1 MMKEIK
7 LKKGKEE
14 SLGRF
19 HPWIFSGAIAV
30 APADGIEEGEVVRVV
45 GHDGR
50 VLGLG
55 DWQIGSIAVRMLH
68 FG

>member
-1 MMKEIK
+1 MKEIK

-19 HPWIFSGAIAV
+19 HPWVFSGAIATV
-30 APADGIEEGEVVRVV
+30 PSEGIEEGEVVKVL

-50 VLGLG
+50 ELGAG
-55 DWQIGSIAVRMLH
+55 DWQIGSIAVRIIV
-68 FG
+68 